1 MRNRRGA
8 ARVVEELLTTKDP
21 EPLPRPLTHQLIDVD
36 AWLVELARDAGLD
49 ERDIEIAE
57 RGCLLDES
65 PADIAGDLGFAEKA
79 VRNGITEIEKTL
91 HTELQT

>member
-1 MRNRRGA
+1 MFFSIFDERLAKSLDDDRFENA
-8 ARVVEELLTTKDP
+8 
-21 EPLPRPLTHQLIDVD
+21 DVG